1 MKLFKLFFFGLLFLS
16 CTNIDRKTDSLNL
29 ESKLTGKWIATAFD
43 GELHEE
49 WKLGENGWMEQQGFY
64 IENADTSYS
73 AKTRIGKVEKDII
86 LFIIIKNSNPKIFQS
101 VEFSEDKIV
110 FQNKDYKNPFQ
121 VTYEFINSKKYKRT
135 IEGFENDSLVIYN
148 FNFEKVKN

>member
-1 MKLFKLFFFGLLFLS
+1 MKPFILFFGLLFIS
-16 CTNIDRKTDSLNL
+16 CTSIDRKTDSLNL
-29 ESKLTGKWIATAFD
+29 ESKLIGKWIATAFD

-64 IENADTSYS
+64 IEKADTSYS
-73 AKTRIGKVEKDII
+73 AKTRIEKVENDII
-86 LFIIIKNSNPKIFQS
+86 LFSIIKNSYPKIFQS

-121 VTYEFINSKKYKRT
+121 VTYQFINSNKYKRT
-135 IEGFENDSLVIYN
+135 IEGFENDSLVIYS

>member
-1 MKLFKLFFFGLLFLS
+1 MKLFTLLFFGLLFLS
-16 CTNIDRKTDSLNL
+16 CTSIDRKTDSLNL

-64 IENADTSYS
+64 IENADTLYS
-73 AKTRIGKVEKDII
+73 AKTRIEKVENDII
-86 LFIIIKNSNPKIFQS
+86 LFSIIKNSNPKIFQS
-101 VEFSEDKIV
+101 IEFSEDKIV

-121 VTYEFINSKKYKRT
+121 VTYEFINSKKFKRT

-148 FNFEKVKN
+148 FNFEQVKN